1 MNTQLVRPL
10 SASRTRALS
19 SNLPSISMAMTSRAI
34 LDNCNVN
41 KPSPEHRSTTIMPAE
56 IPTSLTTF
64 AGSGHKASQK
74 QGSGIPVPWK
84 KPGSIV
90 LSIRR
95 QPHRADGLSSS
106 VGASVFRSLRL
117 HGEQRDAL
125 HAKFLART
133 LGGVGNELRL

>member
-1 MNTQLVRPL
+1 MNPQLVRPL

-19 SNLPSISMAMTSRAI
+19 SNLPSISMAVTSRAI
-34 LDNCNVN
+34 LHNCNVN

-56 IPTSLTTF
+56 TPTSLITF
-64 AGSGHKASQK
+64 AGSGHNASQK

-95 QPHRADGLSSS
+95 QPHRDDRLSSS
-106 VGASVFRSLRL
+106 IGAFVFRSLRL

-125 HAKFLART
+125 HPALLARA
-133 LGGVGNELRL
+133 LG